1 MRTFCGVKPAE
12 GRASVLE
19 TDSKNELPLRC
30 AVAPRVWRSGRQRC
44 TAGAASRRRHAWTP
58 WLAVAALLSGCVVGP
73 DFVAPDAPKGP
84 DPARAYSAAPLPAR
98 TVGTSG
104 PSGAAQQLNLGQDVP
119 ALWWQMFESPALDEL
134 IRSALAHSP
143 TLASAQ
149 AALRQ
154 AQELYAADAGGRL
167 YPQVSG
173 KLGASRARFSDA
185 TSPPDGGIFSLYNAS
200 VDVSYTFDL
209 FGATRRQLEA
219 LQAQVDYQGFQVTAT
234 YLSLSA
240 NIVTTAIQEASL
252 RAQLQATHE
261 IIDSQSRALAI
272 VRKQAEL
279 GAIAQQPVLAQQ
291 TQLAQTQ
298 ATVPA
303 LEKALGQTR
312 HQLAQLAGRLPGE
325 DGLPEFTLDSLHLP
339 RELPVSLPSALVRQ
353 RPDIQASEALL
364 HAASAQVGVATANLY
379 PQITLSAS
387 VGFAS
392 LGLGNLFSGSSP
404 VWAIGGQ
411 LLAPIFNGGELNAR
425 KRAAEAAYDQA
436 RGQYQQTVLGAFRN
450 VADALRAIESDAV
463 ALEAQVQAADLAR
476 ESLELVN
483 RQYAVGALN
492 LLSLLDAQLA
502 VQQTRIALV
511 QAQAARYADSAALL
525 QALGGGWWNG
535 AQPEPSSG
543 PAAFAPAASQAQ
555 GVRLAPHFWAQP
567 ADTAG
572 K

>member
-1 MRTFCGVKPAE
+1 ME

-19 TDSKNELPLRC
+19 NDSKNKLSSRFGVE
-30 AVAPRVWRSGRQRC
+30 PRRWRSERQRLM
-44 TAGAASRRRHAWTP
+44 AGLGPRRRLARTP
-58 WLAVAALLSGCVVGP
+58 WLAVVAVLSGCVVGP
-73 DFVAPDAPKGP
+73 DFVAPDAPKVA
-84 DPARAYSAAPLPAR
+84 DPARAFSAAPLPAH
-98 TVGTSG
+98 TVGTADG
-104 PSGAAQQLNLGQDVP
+104 SGAAQQLSLGQDVP
-119 ALWWQMFESPALDEL
+119 ALWWQMFESPALDGL

-154 AQELYAADAGGRL
+154 AQELYAAGGGVL

-200 VDVSYTFDL
+200 IDVSYTFDL

-219 LQAQVDYQGFQVTAT
+219 LQAQADYQRFQVTAT

-279 GAIAQQPVLAQQ
+279 GAIAQQPVLAQP
-291 TQLAQTQ
+291 TQLAQAQ

-312 HQLAQLAGRLPGE
+312 HQLALLAGRLPGE

-387 VGFAS
+387 AGFAS

-404 VWAIGGQ
+404 VWTIGGQ

-463 ALEAQVQAADLAR
+463 ALQAQVHAADLAR
-476 ESLELVN
+476 QSLELVN

-535 AQPEPSSG
+535 APLEPSSG

-555 GVRLAPHFWAQP
+555 GVRLAPQFWARP

>member
-1 MRTFCGVKPAE
+1 VANDPNDTIPRRPALRLQATH
-12 GRASVLE
+12 GRR
-19 TDSKNELPLRC
+19 LPR
-30 AVAPRVWRSGRQRC
+30 APHVGRP
-44 TAGAASRRRHAWTP
+44 AWHACLP
-58 WLAVAALLSGCVVGP
+58 ALAVAALLSGCVVGP
-73 DFVAPDAPKGP
+73 DFKPPDAPAVA
-84 DPARAYSAAPLPAR
+84 DPARAYSATPLPTQTAGAA
-98 TVGTSG
+98 VPG
-104 PSGAAQQLNLGQDVP
+104 GAAQRLAWGQDVP
-119 ALWWQMFESPALDEL
+119 ALWWQLFKSPALDEL

-154 AQELYAADAGGRL
+154 AQELYEADAGSKL

-173 KLGASRARFSDA
+173 KLGANRAKFSEA
-185 TSPPDGGIFSLYNAS
+185 TSPPNGGIFNLFNAS

-209 FGATRRQLEA
+209 FGATKRELEG
-219 LQAQVDYQGFQVTAT
+219 LQAQVDYQRFQVSAT

-261 IIDSQSRALAI
+261 IIDSQAQALAL
-272 VRKQAEL
+272 VRRQAEL
-279 GAIAQQPVLAQQ
+279 GAIAMQPVLAQQ
-291 TQLAQTQ
+291 TQLAQAQ

-312 HQLAQLAGRLPGE
+312 HQLALLAGRLPGE
-325 DGLPEFTLDSLHLP
+325 DGLPEFTLESLHLP
-339 RELPVSLPSALVRQ
+339 QELPLSLPSALVRQ

-379 PQITLSAS
+379 PQVTLSAS
-387 VGFAS
+387 AGFAS

-404 VWAIGGQ
+404 VWSVGAG
-411 LLAPIFNGGELNAR
+411 LLAPIFNGGALNAQ

-450 VADALRAIESDAV
+450 VADALRAIESDAL
-463 ALEAQVQAADLAR
+463 ALQAQAHAADLAR
-476 ESLELVN
+476 QSLELVN

-492 LLSLLDAQLA
+492 YLALIDAQLA

-525 QALGGGWWNG
+525 QALGGGWWN
-535 AQPEPSSG
+535 APPLELSSG
-543 PAAFAPAASQAQ
+543 PAAFAPPASQAS
-555 GVRLAPHFWAQP
+555 
-567 ADTAG
+567 

>member
-1 MRTFCGVKPAE
+1 MEA
-12 GRASVLE
+12 
-19 TDSKNELPLRC
+19 DSKNGLPLRTGSE
-30 AVAPRVWRSGRQRC
+30 P
-44 TAGAASRRRHAWTP
+44 GAWGNGCRRRA
-58 WLAVAALLSGCVVGP
+58 ARAALRLRRAGTPCLAAAALVSGCVVGP
-73 DFVAPDAPKGP
+73 DFVAPEAPTVP
-84 DPARAYSAAPLPAR
+84 DPARSYSAAPLPAR
-98 TVGTSG
+98 TASAPGAA
-104 PSGAAQQLNLGQDVP
+104 GAAQEFGLGQDVP
-119 ALWWQMFESPALDEL
+119 ALWWQLFGSPALDEL

-154 AQELYAADAGGRL
+154 SQELYAAGSGQL
-167 YPQVSG
+167 YPQLSAG
-173 KLGASRARFSDA
+173 LKGQRARFSA
-185 TSPPDGGIFSLYNAS
+185 FTNPPDGGIFSLYNAS
-200 VDVSYTFDL
+200 VDVSYTLDA
-209 FGATRRQLEA
+209 FGATRRGLEG
-219 LQAQVDYQGFQVTAT
+219 LQAQTDAQRFQVTAT
-234 YLSLSA
+234 YLSLTA

-261 IIDSQSRALAI
+261 IIASQSRALEI
-272 VRKQAEL
+272 VRRQAEL

-298 ATVPA
+298 AGVPA

-312 HQLAQLAGRLPGE
+312 HQLALLAGRLPGE
-325 DGLPEFTLDSLHLP
+325 GGLPEFTLDSLHLP

-387 VGFAS
+387 AGFIG
-392 LGLGNLFSGSSP
+392 LGLGDVFSGSSP
-404 VWAIGGQ
+404 VWSIGGQ
-411 LLAPIFNGGELNAR
+411 LLAPIFNGGTLQAQ

-436 RGQYQQTVLGAFRN
+436 RGEYQQTVLAAFRN

-463 ALEAQVQAADLAR
+463 ALGAQVHAADLAR
-476 ESLELVN
+476 QSLELVD
-483 RQYAVGALN
+483 RQYALGALD
-492 LLSLLDAQLA
+492 LLQLLDAQLA

-511 QAQAARYADSAALL
+511 QAQAARFADSAALL
-525 QALGGGWWNG
+525 QALGGGWWNR
-535 AQPEPSSG
+535 EPLELSSG
-543 PAAFAPAASQAQ
+543 PAAFASAASQPSP
-555 GVRLAPHFWAQP
+555 GVRRAPQPEARP

>member
-1 MRTFCGVKPAE
+1 ME

-19 TDSKNELPLRC
+19 NDSKNKLSSRFGVE
-30 AVAPRVWRSGRQRC
+30 PRRWRSERQRLM
-44 TAGAASRRRHAWTP
+44 AGLGPRRRLARTP
-58 WLAVAALLSGCVVGP
+58 WLAVVAVLSGCVVGP
-73 DFVAPDAPKGP
+73 DFVAPDAPKVA
-84 DPARAYSAAPLPAR
+84 DPARAFSAAPLPAH
-98 TVGTSG
+98 TVGTADG
-104 PSGAAQQLNLGQDVP
+104 SGAAQQLSLGQDVP
-119 ALWWQMFESPALDEL
+119 ALWWQMFESPALDGL

-154 AQELYAADAGGRL
+154 AQELYAAGGGVL

-200 VDVSYTFDL
+200 IDVSYTFDL

-219 LQAQVDYQGFQVTAT
+219 LQAQADYQRFQVTAT

-291 TQLAQTQ
+291 TQLAQAQ

-312 HQLAQLAGRLPGE
+312 HQLALLAGRLPGE

-387 VGFAS
+387 AGFAS

-404 VWAIGGQ
+404 VWTIGGQ

-425 KRAAEAAYDQA
+425 KRAAEAAYDEA
-436 RGQYQQTVLGAFRN
+436 RGQYQQTVLAAFRN

-463 ALEAQVQAADLAR
+463 ALQAQVHAADLAR
-476 ESLELVN
+476 QSLELVN

-535 AQPEPSSG
+535 APLEPSSG

-555 GVRLAPHFWAQP
+555 GVRLAPQFWARP